1 MNSKPLYSIAVV
13 FVASFL
19 GCKSGEANQ
28 ESQSE
33 IASKTLVEVVVVSEG
48 NLAEK
53 LETTGSLIANE
64 STQLSTE
71 TGGIVDH
78 IYFEEGSEVE
88 KGQLLLEL
96 VNNDIKAELQAAKV
110 RMDLAEK
117 KFNRSKKLLDAK
129 GLSEEAFEE
138 AESNFNQLKA
148 NYQQVNAELIK
159 TQVRAPFS
167 GQVGL
172 RNISEGDYL
181 SSNNSFAD
189 LVDVSPLKIQFD
201 LPEQYINMI
210 KTGDSISFTSALSSK
225 EEKAVVYAIEPQIN
239 QNSRTFAAKARFEN
253 EDKKLKAGGFVRVKY
268 RAAKNES
275 ALLIPNQAIVPELDG
290 KIVFVVE
297 NGKAVSKNVTTGIR
311 NADRIQVLKGLE
323 AGDTI
328 VTTGLLQIRDGSS
341 LQLRMDESFGT
352 NPETAQ

>member
-1 MNSKPLYSIAVV
+1 MKLKRLYFLSVV
-13 FVASFL
+13 FATFLL
-19 GCKSGEANQ
+19 GCKNGEDKQAT
-28 ESQSE
+28 QSKVT
-33 IASKTLVEVVVVSEG
+33 AKTLVEVVVVAKG

-71 TGGIVDH
+71 TGGIVDR
-78 IYFEEGSEVE
+78 IYFDEGSKVK

-96 VNNDIKAELQAAKV
+96 INSDIKAELQASKV
-110 RMDLAEK
+110 KLDLAEK

-138 AESNFNQLKA
+138 AESNYNELKA

-159 TQVRAPFS
+159 TQVKAPFS
-167 GQVGL
+167 GQIGL

-181 SSNNSFAD
+181 SSNSSFAD
-189 LVDVSPLKIQFD
+189 LVDISPLKIQFD

-210 KTGDSISFTSALSSK
+210 KSGDSISFATALSS
-225 EEKAVVYAIEPQIN
+225 EERKALVYAVEPQIN
-239 QNSRTFAAKARFEN
+239 QNSRTFSAKAKFEN
-253 EDKKLKAGGFVRVKY
+253 EDGKLKAGGFVKVNF
-268 RAAKNES
+268 RAQKSES

-290 KIVFVVE
+290 KIVYVVK

-323 AGDTI
+323 AGDTV
-328 VTTGLLQIRDGSS
+328 VTTGLLQIRDGAS
-341 LQLRMDESFGT
+341 LQLRMDKSFGT
-352 NPETAQ
+352 NSASAQ